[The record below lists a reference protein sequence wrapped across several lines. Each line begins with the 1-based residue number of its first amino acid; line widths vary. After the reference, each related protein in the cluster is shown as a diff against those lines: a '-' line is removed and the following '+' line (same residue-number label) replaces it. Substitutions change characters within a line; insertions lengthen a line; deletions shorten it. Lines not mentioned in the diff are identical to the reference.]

1 MYPTLMTTRPCQCYR
16 ICFTA
21 EKRHLSKL
29 TSLIVAWLTLA
40 SGNSWG
46 LNFHPIYSDGM
57 VLQRDKPL
65 VVRGT
70 APPGNE
76 VSLELIS
83 GQNAKTEPLLVQT
96 KASDDGS
103 WRAEFP
109 ARTPEDGPLSLVAR
123 SGPIEKA
130 VKDICVGDVW
140 LCAGQSNMNFLMRPN
155 PPWSEGVLDWEN
167 EVRSADD
174 PRLRFFTV
182 VPEASHVAKAEA
194 HGLWRTA
201 TPLLAGHLSAV
212 PYYFGKGIR
221 EATGIP
227 VGIIVSALGGTSIRE
242 WSDPEVL
249 RGSPDAE
256 TAFSRHAALRKSN
269 EAALRDYFENK
280 APRYHQTAL
289 AHMTKPAFAAPYPEP
304 YKGWRSQPSGLFNAM
319 IRPLDWFPVKGIVWY
334 QGESD
339 TTNSQIYGE
348 RLKQMIAGQRARRS
362 EPELPFIV
370 VQLANHDPVA
380 RGKDPAKYKDTWA
393 LLREAQ
399 EEVTTLPFTAL
410 VVTADVGHATNIHPR
425 DKKTV
430 GMRSAKAAAALCYNA
445 SVKASGPILESWKL
459 AGQEVHLHF
468 GTAGG
473 DLMIDKNRSS
483 GNGPA
488 FELAGADEKFY
499 PARATAS
506 GSQVILSAPEVPQPV
521 SVRYAFH
528 NNPAL
533 VLYDSEGLPARP
545 FRRRAGPKENQ
556 STN

>member
-1 MYPTLMTTRPCQCYR
+1 
-16 ICFTA
+16 
-21 EKRHLSKL
+21 
-29 TSLIVAWLTLA
+29 
-40 SGNSWG
+40 
-46 LNFHPIYSDGM
+46 M
-57 VLQRDKPL
+57 VVQRDKPI

-70 APPGNE
+70 ATPGNE

-83 GQNAKTEPLLVQT
+83 DQNMKGAPLLVQT

-109 ARTPEDGPLSLVAR
+109 ARTPGDGPLSLVAR
-123 SGPIEKA
+123 SGPMEKA

-201 TPLLAGHLSAV
+201 TPRLAGHLSAV

-242 WSDPEVL
+242 WSDPEDL

-256 TAFSRHAALRKSN
+256 IAISRHADLRKSN
-269 EAALRDYFENK
+269 EAAVREYFEQK
-280 APRYHQTAL
+280 APEYREKAL
-289 AHMTKPAFAAPYPEP
+289 AKLAKPAFAAAYPEP
-304 YKGWRSQPSGLFNAM
+304 YKGWRYQPSGLFNAM
-319 IRPLDWFPVKGIVWY
+319 IRPLDWFPIKGIVWY

-339 TTNSQIYGE
+339 TTNSQLYGE
-348 RLKQMIAGQRARRS
+348 RLERLITGQRTRRNDTK
-362 EPELPFIV
+362 LPFIV

-380 RGKDPAKYKDTWA
+380 RGKDHAKFKDTWA

-399 EEVTTLPFTAL
+399 EKATSLPYTAL
-410 VVTADVGHATNIHPR
+410 VVAADVGHATNIHPR
-425 DKKTV
+425 DKKTI
-430 GMRSAKAAAALCYNA
+430 GFRSAQAALPISYGL
-445 SVKASGPILESWKL
+445 SDPTSGPVLDSWKIEGNRVEL
-459 AGQEVHLHF
+459 CFTGVN
-468 GTAGG
+468 G
-473 DLMIDKNRSS
+473 DLVIDRSRAT
-483 GNGPA
+483 GGGPD
-488 FELAGADEKFY
+488 FEIAGTDMVYY
-499 PARATAS
+499 PAD
-506 GSQVILSAPEVPQPV
+506 VEVTKYKAIISSKKV
-521 SVRYAFH
+521 SKPAAVRYAFH
-528 NNPAL
+528 NDPKL
-533 VLYDSEGLPARP
+533 VLFDDKGFPARP
-545 FRRRAGPKENQ
+545 FRRP
-556 STN
+556 